1 MTDIGYTRSRE
12 RPLPKANGSG
22 DREYHQSPLI
32 TSLDTAPIIPFDAFD
47 AGDWEGQNTEP
58 RQWIVHDRIPRGEP
72 GILSGDGG
80 TGKTKLA
87 LQLAAAVAAGLPDWI
102 GGVVDIDGPVLMF
115 SAEEKLK
122 EMHRRMTDVLC
133 HRKLPFSSL
142 SGRFHFICDPE
153 DPVLGK
159 TDRNGVLEPTE
170 SLLRLERTVA
180 MYKPVLV
187 IIENAADV
195 YAGNENDRFNVTC
208 FVRRLLGSLTRPS
221 DATVMLLQHPSVT
234 GLSDGTGR
242 AGSTAWN
249 NAGRWRNHFTTIK
262 SRDQDDFDLGLRQYE
277 VIKNNYGP
285 TGEKVQVRWDRGV
298 FVPVSSIPTAA
309 TMAAEAAVDEVFLKC
324 LDIKTAQ
331 QISVGPSTGK
341 NYAPAVFEKMAEAGG
356 YKAKAFALAM
366 ERLLSAGR
374 IIGKKEGPPSK
385 QRTILVRKGA
395 T

>member
-1 MTDIGYTRSRE
+1 MTDIGYTRTPE
-12 RPLPKANGSG
+12 RPWPKANGSG
-22 DREYHQSPLI
+22 GNEHYPSPSI
-32 TSLDTAPIIPFDAFD
+32 MPSDAVPIMPFDTFD
-47 AGDWEGQNTEP
+47 AGNWEGQNTEP

-87 LQLAAAVAAGLPDWI
+87 LQLGVAVAAELPDWI
-102 GGVVDIDGPVLMF
+102 GGVVETHGPILIF

-122 EMHRRMTDVLC
+122 EMHRRMTDVLG
-133 HRKLPFSSL
+133 HRRLPFSKFK
-142 SGRFHFICDPE
+142 GQFHFVCDPE
-153 DPVLGK
+153 DPVLGQV
-159 TDRNGVLEPTE
+159 DRNGVVKPTA
-170 SLLRLERTVA
+170 SLLRLEKSVA
-180 MYKPVLV
+180 MLKPVLV
-187 IIENAADV
+187 IVENAADV
-195 YAGNENDRFNVTC
+195 FAGNENDRFSVTR
-208 FVRRLLGSLTRPS
+208 FVRCLLGSLTKPS

-262 SRDQDDFDLGLRQYE
+262 SRDQDDTDLGLRQYE

-285 TGEKVQVRWDRGV
+285 TGEKVQVRWERGV

-331 QISVGPSTGK
+331 GISVGPSTGK
-341 NYAPAVFEKMAEAGG
+341 NYAPAVFEKMPEGRR
-356 YKAKAFALAM
+356 YKKAFAPAM

-385 QRTILVRKGA
+385 QRTILIRKDVA
-395 T
+395 